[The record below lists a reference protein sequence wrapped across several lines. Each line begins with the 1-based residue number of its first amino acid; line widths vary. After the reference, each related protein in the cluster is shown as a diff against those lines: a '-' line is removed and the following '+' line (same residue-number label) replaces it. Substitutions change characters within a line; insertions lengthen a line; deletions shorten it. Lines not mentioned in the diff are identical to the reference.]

1 MTIPN
6 HHLCPECG
14 KPIPAES
21 QHRLCPSCLIAQALA
36 SHTLAPETERTAPQQ
51 PPPAPEEIAG
61 KFPQFEITDCLGRG
75 GMGVVYKARQKSLD
89 RWVAIKILAPER
101 VGEEKFAARFAREAA
116 TLAKLSH
123 PNIVTIHDFGQTD
136 HLFYLVMEFVDGVN
150 LRDLL
155 RDGKLEPQQALA
167 IVPPICDA
175 LQYAH
180 DKGIVHRDIKPENL
194 LLDREGRVKIADFG
208 IAALIGAEGERAGT
222 PPYMAPEQA
231 QAEREVDNR
240 ADIYALGVVLYEML
254 TGERPDKELVA
265 PSKKVQIDVRLDEI
279 VLRALEKKPELRFQ
293 QATAFKTRLETI
305 SQQHQSQE
313 QEPPAMESQE
323 SSPEGEQQ
331 LRELRAKIVSGT
343 GFCFPASM
351 GVASHLPASDPRVLI
366 GVWGVLLLGATLAA
380 VFAARK
386 DAKKLQIAGKLV
398 DLNAVGTLPVLMACV
413 AQIPW
418 LQRPW
423 IVLIELV
430 LAAGFLFSLA
440 QLFRGGLFPFSLRGQ
455 IWTHMSAGEKR
466 EMMLRNFLFTTWNLA
481 TWFVPIFMFFKVR
494 HLGWVYA
501 GGVLA
506 IGLSVYPLWF
516 KILRE
521 GEAATAWARQ
531 RGITPEQL
539 KQDSIVRTAPWWVR
553 VLFGTSQAAILAVIY
568 FYLAPGFGWSGLA
581 AWLRLGAAIIAS
593 FGLTIL
599 YQLLLQLFSKEKPI
613 STSSGAPAE
622 SAASAKG
629 DKGEKGGSNP
639 SQAGVGPLSRPE
651 RKPTRWLLVAVIV
664 AVVVFLIAN
673 AIIGL
678 VRSSQ
683 SERQRA
689 SSSEVS
695 QAIVSALAAENI
707 GYDQLEVEVSGT
719 GITAKLI
726 RPKKLQEVM
735 GKTISTPLRGELN
748 ATKTAEGWQVVGT
761 EDLRKIFI
769 THKGQSTLSGRGANG
784 ADSEVQVSGTSNA
797 SKSRSATALRKE
809 LRAKSTQELIQA
821 ALAQPLDQDAGEE
834 LQLRQLTQAEAKQIV
849 DGLFQWLERDY
860 PNGLTEPTGWQ
871 IELVNQ
877 LFRQGLIPEAR
888 WICFLKALNGNL
900 RCQPIRLREGEPQFT
915 LQCQAGYPFGI
926 SVFGPEA
933 WVMMN
938 EIVEVNVDG
947 KALPFSA
954 DSFGDSPSL
963 VATVRPSTLAQGKHK
978 LKLTVRSAL
987 VTSKDFKPTRVNA
1000 PSSEWPPAKATWT
1013 RSTEVDLLVEPAKAR
1028 S

>member
-21 QHRLCPSCLIAQALA
+21 QHRLCPSCLLAQALA
-36 SHTLAPETERTAPQQ
+36 SHTLAPESEKSAPQ
-51 PPPAPEEIAG
+51 PPPPTPEEIAG

-101 VGEEKFAARFAREAA
+101 VGEEKFSARFAREAA

-155 RDGKLEPQQALA
+155 REGKLEPQQALA

-305 SQQHQSQE
+305 SQQHQPQE
-313 QEPPAMESQE
+313 QEPPPMESQE

-331 LRELRAKIVSGT
+331 LRELRRKIVSGT

-351 GVASHLPASDPRVLI
+351 GMASHLPASDPKVLI
-366 GVWGVLLLGATLAA
+366 GAWGVLMLGATLAA
-380 VFAARK
+380 LFAARK
-386 DAKKLQIAGKLV
+386 DPKKLQIAGKLV
-398 DLNAVGTLPVLMACV
+398 DLNAAGTLPVLMACV
-413 AQIPW
+413 AQIAW
-418 LQRPW
+418 MEKPW
-423 IVLIELV
+423 IALIEVV

-440 QLFRGGLFPFSLRGQ
+440 QLFRGGLLPFSLREQ
-455 IWTHMSAGEKR
+455 IWAHMSASEKR
-466 EMMLRNFLFTTWNLA
+466 DMLLRNIQFATWNAA
-481 TWFVPIFMFFKVR
+481 TCFVPILLFFKVR
-494 HLGWVYA
+494 HLGWAYA

-506 IGLSVYPLWF
+506 IGLSAYPLWF

-539 KQDSIVRTAPWWVR
+539 KHDFPARTAPWWVR
-553 VLFGTSQAAILAVIY
+553 VLFFTALAAFLALISCY
-568 FYLAPGFGWSGLA
+568 IAPRFGWS
-581 AWLRLGAAIIAS
+581 RGAENGVNSFAII
-593 FGLTIL
+593 GLTL
-599 YQLLLQLFSKEKPI
+599 LHQLLQQLFS
-613 STSSGAPAE
+613 
-622 SAASAKG
+622 
-629 DKGEKGGSNP
+629 KGEKGGSNP
-639 SQAGVGPLSRPE
+639 SRAGIGTPSRQG
-651 RKPTRWLLVAVIV
+651 RKPSRWLLMVATAA
-664 AVVVFLIAN
+664 AVVFFIATQTIVLI
-673 AIIGL
+673 
-678 VRSSQ
+678 RSSQ

-689 SSSEVS
+689 LSSEVS
-695 QAIVSALAAENI
+695 RSIVSALAAENI
-707 GYDQLEVEVSGT
+707 GYAQLDVEVSGT
-719 GITAKLI
+719 GISAKLL
-726 RPKKLQEVM
+726 RPEKRQEVM
-735 GKTISTPLRGELN
+735 GKPISTPLRGELN
-748 ATKTAEGWQVVGT
+748 AAKTADGWQVVGT
-761 EDLRKIFI
+761 EDLRAIFI

-784 ADSEVQVSGTSNA
+784 AKAPGP
-797 SKSRSATALRKE
+797 K
-809 LRAKSTQELIQA
+809 
-821 ALAQPLDQDAGEE
+821 
-834 LQLRQLTQAEAKQIV
+834 
-849 DGLFQWLERDY
+849 
-860 PNGLTEPTGWQ
+860 
-871 IELVNQ
+871 
-877 LFRQGLIPEAR
+877 IP
-888 WICFLKALNGNL
+888 
-900 RCQPIRLREGEPQFT
+900 
-915 LQCQAGYPFGI
+915 
-926 SVFGPEA
+926 
-933 WVMMN
+933 
-938 EIVEVNVDG
+938 
-947 KALPFSA
+947 
-954 DSFGDSPSL
+954 
-963 VATVRPSTLAQGKHK
+963 
-978 LKLTVRSAL
+978 
-987 VTSKDFKPTRVNA
+987 
-1000 PSSEWPPAKATWT
+1000 
-1013 RSTEVDLLVEPAKAR
+1013 
-1028 S
+1028 